1 MRDDVK
7 VVPYADMSPELR
19 AMIAYEGNHAL
30 DTQCPYNDF
39 ARVQRETPV
48 VRWEMGVG
56 FFTMADIVAAGNHPS
71 LVSAEPN
78 SGEAFGMGSAE
89 PLIPLHID
97 GDLHRRYRKLID
109 PLLAPRKVAGLEEG
123 FRQMTDEIIDGF
135 IDRGR
140 VEFFSEFA
148 DPLPARMFMQLFGAP
163 AEDLAFFVERKDAI
177 LKAEGAT
184 MQERE
189 VVGRAAGDGL
199 RARLREIV
207 AERRSG
213 AADGSD
219 LIAEFLTWE
228 IDGDRLTDDDIVNI
242 MHLFVIAGLDTVAST
257 ISCLIA
263 WLAGHPEER
272 HRVMADPA
280 LVAPMV
286 EELMRLES
294 PVPSSGVRWAIED
307 CEINGVPVNK
317 GEMVYLCWGAGNVD
331 PAVFTDPLTV
341 DFHREANRHIAF
353 AAGRHRCLGSHLARL
368 ELRCA
373 IDQFHRRVADYEIAP
388 GEEVQYKFEGV
399 RHASHLPLVFTPR

>member
-1 MRDDVK
+1 VRDDVT
-7 VVPYADMSPELR
+7 VMSYSDMSPELR

-30 DTQCPYNDF
+30 DTRCPYHDF

-71 LVSAEPN
+71 LVSADPTT
-78 SGEAFGMGSAE
+78 GEAFGMGSAE

-97 GDLHRRYRKLID
+97 GDMHRRYRKLID
-109 PLLAPRKVAGLEEG
+109 PLLAPRKVAPLEDG
-123 FRQMTDEIIDGF
+123 FRKMTDEIIDGF
-135 IDRGR
+135 VDRGR

-163 AEDLAFFVERKDAI
+163 ADDLQVFVEMKDAI
-177 LKAEGAT
+177 LKAEGT
-184 MQERE
+184 TLQERE
-189 VVGRAAGDGL
+189 VIGRAAGD
-199 RARLREIV
+199 RLRVRLHEILD
-207 AERRSG
+207 ERRSHATSG
-213 AADGSD
+213 AD
-219 LIAEFLTWE
+219 LIAQFLTWE
-228 IDGDRLTDDDIVNI
+228 LDGDSLTDDDIVNV
-242 MHLFVIAGLDTVAST
+242 MHLFVIAGLDTVASS

-263 WLAGHPEER
+263 WLAAHPEQR
-272 HRVMADPA
+272 RQVIADPA

-286 EELMRLES
+286 EEVMRLES
-294 PVPSSGVRWAIED
+294 PVPSSGVRWATED
-307 CEINGVPVNK
+307 CEVNGVPVKQN
-317 GEMVYLCWGAGNVD
+317 EMVYLCWAAGNVD
-331 PAVFTDPLTV
+331 PAVFTDPLQV

-388 GEEVQYKFEGV
+388 GEEVRYKFEGV
-399 RHASHLPLVFTPR
+399 RHASYLPLVFTPR